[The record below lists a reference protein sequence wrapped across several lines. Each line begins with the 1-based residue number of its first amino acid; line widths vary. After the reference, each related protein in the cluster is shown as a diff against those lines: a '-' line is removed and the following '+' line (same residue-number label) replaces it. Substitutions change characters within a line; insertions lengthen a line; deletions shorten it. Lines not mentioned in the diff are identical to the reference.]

1 MRSGTL
7 NVPGIVG
14 LGKACEICQ
23 KEMPEEC
30 ERLFTPYYTTKTH
43 GTGLGLAIVQPVT
56 SNWIAESVQAE
67 FIGNSVVPGQ
77 APAQLAQPGMQIRTV
92 RAN

>member
-1 MRSGTL
+1 MHGSFDESGG
-7 NVPGIVG
+7 NDNSIYRRWGIGFLV
-14 LGKACEICQ
+14 LPVLLAVA
-23 KEMPEEC
+23 
-30 ERLFTPYYTTKTH
+30 L
-43 GTGLGLAIVQPVT
+43 LGLAIVQPAT

-67 FIGNSVVPGQ
+67 FIGNNVVPGQ

>member
-1 MRSGTL
+1 MHGSFDESGA
-7 NVPGIVG
+7 NDNSVYRRWGIGFLV
-14 LGKACEICQ
+14 LPVLLAIA
-23 KEMPEEC
+23 
-30 ERLFTPYYTTKTH
+30 L
-43 GTGLGLAIVQPVT
+43 LGLAIVQPAT

-67 FIGNSVVPGQ
+67 FIGNSVAPGQ

>member
-1 MRSGTL
+1 MHGSFDESGE
-7 NVPGIVG
+7 NDSSIYRRWGIGFLV
-14 LGKACEICQ
+14 LPVLLAVA
-23 KEMPEEC
+23 
-30 ERLFTPYYTTKTH
+30 L
-43 GTGLGLAIVQPVT
+43 LGLAIVQPAT

-67 FIGNSVVPGQ
+67 FIGNNVVPGQ

>member
-1 MRSGTL
+1 MHGSFDESG
-7 NVPGIVG
+7 
-14 LGKACEICQ
+14 GKDNSIY
-23 KEMPEEC
+23 
-30 ERLFTPYYTTKTH
+30 RRW
-43 GTGLGLAIVQPVT
+43 GTGFLVLPVLLAIVLLGLAIVQPAT

>member
-1 MRSGTL
+1 MHSSFDDSGG
-7 NVPGIVG
+7 NDNSIYRRWGIGFLV
-14 LGKACEICQ
+14 LPVLLAIA
-23 KEMPEEC
+23 
-30 ERLFTPYYTTKTH
+30 L
-43 GTGLGLAIVQPVT
+43 LGLAIAQPAT

-67 FIGNSVVPGQ
+67 FVGNSVVPAQ

>member
-1 MRSGTL
+1 MHGSFDKSGG
-7 NVPGIVG
+7 NDNSIYRRWGIGFLV
-14 LGKACEICQ
+14 LPVLLVVA
-23 KEMPEEC
+23 
-30 ERLFTPYYTTKTH
+30 L
-43 GTGLGLAIVQPVT
+43 LGLAIVQPAT

-67 FIGNSVVPGQ
+67 FNGNSVVRGQ

>member
-1 MRSGTL
+1 MHGPLDKSGK
-7 NVPGIVG
+7 NEDSIYQRWGIGFLALPV
-14 LGKACEICQ
+14 LLAIA
-23 KEMPEEC
+23 
-30 ERLFTPYYTTKTH
+30 L
-43 GTGLGLAIVQPVT
+43 LGLAIVQPAT

-67 FIGNSVVPGQ
+67 FVGNSVVPAQ